1 MNVSDNRVLLID
13 DEESILTLLG
23 AVLKREGFNNVKAA
37 ACGSE
42 GISLCKSFSPDIIVL
57 DIMLPDIDGF
67 EVFRQIRSFSMAPIL
82 FLSAKSEDEDKIIG
96 LGLGAD
102 DYITKPFSPREVA
115 LRLRAHLNRI
125 DIVKKSLEEK
135 EDIVRTKAFTIDF
148 KKGEVI
154 KAGKST
160 VLRAK
165 ELQLLKYLAENKNT
179 ILSKEQI
186 VSEVW
191 GSDYIGYD
199 NTIMVHMRKL
209 REKLEEDP
217 SNPEYIITVK
227 GLGYK
232 IKL

>member
-1 MNVSDNRVLLID
+1 MNISDKRVLLID
-13 DEESILTLLG
+13 DEESILKLLG
-23 AVLKREGFNNVKAA
+23 AVLKKEGFNNVETA
-37 ACGSE
+37 ACGTE
-42 GISLCKSFSPDIIVL
+42 GLSLCKSFVPDIIVL

-67 EVFRQIRSFSMAPIL
+67 EVFRQIRGFSMAPIL

-102 DYITKPFSPREVA
+102 DYITKPFSPKEVA
-115 LRLRAHLNRI
+115 LRLKAHLNRI

-135 EDIVRTKAFTIDF
+135 EHIVRTKTFAIDF

-154 KAGKST
+154 KNGKSI

-165 ELQLLKYLAENKNT
+165 EFQLLKYLAENKNA

-186 VSEVW
+186 VNQVW
-191 GSDYIGYD
+191 GQDYIGYD

-232 IKL
+232 MKL